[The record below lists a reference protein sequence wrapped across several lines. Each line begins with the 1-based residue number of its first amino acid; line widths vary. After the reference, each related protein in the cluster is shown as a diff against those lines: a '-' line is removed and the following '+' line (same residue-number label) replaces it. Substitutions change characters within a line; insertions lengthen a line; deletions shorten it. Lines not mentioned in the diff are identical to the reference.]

1 MGRHR
6 KNQLAPA
13 SSGFVPFSVEMDSD
27 LRPLTLSDVPALT
40 ALRAAAEHVDRS
52 GMHFDEDD
60 IRSELTDPKL
70 DLAANT
76 VGVRQD
82 GRLVAFAAL
91 YEPERVRDV
100 VRFEAS
106 AAVDPDRR
114 GHGTGGELIRWMRR
128 RARAVHAERGYDV
141 PGELLLAGVA
151 TNTGLAALAR
161 RTGFAPCRHWAG
173 MTHGLGAGSI
183 PRVAVPEG
191 LRLVPYTP
199 AYEEAT
205 RLAHNGAFTD
215 HWDFTGADAEDWK
228 AWGPAGHSFRAELSA
243 LLLDADDRVAAYL
256 LTDEY
261 AADTAA
267 TGLRSCTLAF
277 LGTLPAHRGRGAA
290 RALLAHT
297 LHEARRLG
305 YDRAELVVDTE
316 SPTGAPA
323 LYAWAGFRP
332 GVRFVTYAGPLTDC

>member
-1 MGRHR
+1 
-6 KNQLAPA
+6 
-13 SSGFVPFSVEMDSD
+13 MDIA
-27 LRPLTLSDVPALT
+27 LRALTLSDVPALT
-40 ALRAAAEHVDRS
+40 ALRAAAEHADRS
-52 GMHFDEDD
+52 GMHFDETD

-70 DLAANT
+70 DLAAGT
-76 VGVRQD
+76 VGAWQ
-82 GRLVAFAAL
+82 GTRLVGFAAL

-100 VRFEAS
+100 ARFEAS
-106 AAVDPDRR
+106 AAVDPALRR
-114 GHGTGGELIRWMRR
+114 HGIGTELIGWMRR
-128 RARAVHAERGYDV
+128 RARTVHAERGYDA
-141 PGELLLAGVA
+141 PGELHLSGVA

-161 RTGFAPCRHWAG
+161 HTGFTPCRHWAG
-173 MTHGLGAGSI
+173 MTHELRDGGI
-183 PRVAVPEG
+183 PHAAVPEG

-205 RLAHNGAFTD
+205 RLAHNDAFTD
-215 HWDFTGADAEDWK
+215 HWDFGGADAEDWK
-228 AWGPAGHSFRAELSA
+228 AWGPAGHSFRAELSG
-243 LLLDADDRVAAYL
+243 LLLGAGDRVAAYL

-277 LGTLPAHRGRGAA
+277 LGTRPDHRGRGAA

-297 LHEARRLG
+297 LHAARRLG

-323 LYAWAGFRP
+323 LYSWAGFRP
-332 GVRFVTYAGPLTDC
+332 GVRFVTYSGPLTGC